1 MKYII
6 SFIVLISLAFCEPPL
21 GNAIPAEEHFVQIK
35 KNILDCIVKSDK
47 ASAELKEYATE
58 YLNTGHKDQLKLYQ
72 FRNNESDR
80 FVIRQCRREAFSNNF
95 KRKPP
100 EGLKIVSKDK
110 IKPRMDN

>member
-21 GNAIPAEEHFVQIK
+21 GNAIPAEEHFVQMK

-72 FRNNESDR
+72 FRNNEADR
-80 FVIRQCRREAFSNNF
+80 LVIRKCRREAFSVKS
-95 KRKPP
+95 KRRPP